1 MRKISENQE
10 ILMLL
15 LGEALFGRE
24 AKLPTEVD
32 WRGVF
37 KEAKQQSVLPLAF
50 EAARP
55 RLTEELAAEYS
66 ERVDKLVVNNMY
78 MEFDH
83 VELHAC
89 MSEAEIPYV
98 VMKGSASAAYYP
110 RPLLRMMGDV
120 DFLVSREDAARA
132 GEALKRLGFRETEE
146 RDNPIHQA
154 YRRDDGMTHVS
165 EWELHWSPNGIPR
178 NESGE
183 QIRALLADSIQTS
196 RLLET
201 ENGAYR
207 VPDDF
212 HHGLMILIH
221 TAMHLMHSGVGLR
234 HLCDWAAYAHR
245 FDRESFCTLFE
256 SKLRA
261 CGLWDFARALT
272 AVCVDYLGCPDPGWT
287 GEIPETLA
295 GELMVDILRGGNFGK
310 HDRQRINEAK
320 LLVDRNRGTVR
331 PGAALSNLFSALS
344 VKARR
349 SMPILEKAPILL
361 PVGWLYVSARHL
373 GRVLLG
379 KRPAVHV
386 GQTLRKAEERS
397 ALYEQLR
404 LFEDAEE

>member
-1 MRKISENQE
+1 MRIQMRKISENQE

-132 GEALKRLGFRETEE
+132 GEALKRMGFRETAE

-183 QIRALLADSIQTS
+183 KIRALLADYHAGACAVNKDVHLFLTS
-196 RLLET
+196 LYLDGGYARLIEFFLDE
-201 ENGAYR
+201 
-207 VPDDF
+207 VSD
-212 HHGLMILIH
+212 
-221 TAMHLMHSGVGLR
+221 
-234 HLCDWAAYAHR
+234 
-245 FDRESFCTLFE
+245 
-256 SKLRA
+256 
-261 CGLWDFARALT
+261 
-272 AVCVDYLGCPDPGWT
+272 
-287 GEIPETLA
+287 
-295 GELMVDILRGGNFGK
+295 
-310 HDRQRINEAK
+310 
-320 LLVDRNRGTVR
+320 LV
-331 PGAALSNLFSALS
+331 
-344 VKARR
+344 
-349 SMPILEKAPILL
+349 
-361 PVGWLYVSARHL
+361 
-373 GRVLLG
+373 VLNQKVTDEFVLG
-379 KRPAVHV
+379 KPAGVPPFDNAHSETV
-386 GQTLRKAEERS
+386 GIYFLAHNLPPDLILSRRGPT
-397 ALYEQLR
+397 
-404 LFEDAEE
+404 